1 MSVYRFTVRG
11 RFVDLDDRQRA
22 RLTAALAEHDIFV
35 SAYTPEG
42 TFTYD
47 HKLDFFNL
55 RYEIRI
61 DDGTST
67 VDAATERGRSEAEMF
82 LRTLGYGH
90 SALRVNAVDMA
101 TMWNAS
107 DGGGSSGRGSDLDA

>member
-1 MSVYRFTVRG
+1 MSVYRVTVRG
-11 RFVDLDDRQRA
+11 RFADLDDRQRG

-47 HKLDFFNL
+47 HRLDFFNL

-61 DDGTST
+61 DQGDST
-67 VDAATERGRSEAEMF
+67 VEVAAEAGLNEAQLF
-82 LRTLGYGH
+82 LRTMNFPHRDLK
-90 SALRVNAVDMA
+90 VNVVDMA
-101 TMWNAS
+101 TMWGDS
-107 DGGGSSGRGSDLDA
+107 EDR

>member
-1 MSVYRFTVRG
+1 MSVYRVTVRG
-11 RFVDLDDRQRA
+11 RFSDLDERQRA
-22 RLTAALAEHDIFV
+22 RLTDALAEHDIFV

-61 DDGTST
+61 DHGTST
-67 VDAATERGRSEAEMF
+67 TEIAAERGRSEAELF

-90 SALRVNAVDMA
+90 AALRVTVVDMA
-101 TMWNAS
+101 TMWNAVDERS
-107 DGGGSSGRGSDLDA
+107 TGCGSDLDA

>member
-1 MSVYRFTVRG
+1 MSVYRVTARG
-11 RFVDLDDRQRA
+11 RFSGLDDRQRA

-47 HKLDFFNL
+47 QRLEFFNL

-61 DDGTST
+61 DEGDST
-67 VDAATERGRSEAEMF
+67 VEAAVERGRAEAELF

-90 SALRVNAVDMA
+90 KGLRVTAVDMT
-101 TMWNAS
+101 TMWNGDA
-107 DGGGSSGRGSDLDA
+107 GS